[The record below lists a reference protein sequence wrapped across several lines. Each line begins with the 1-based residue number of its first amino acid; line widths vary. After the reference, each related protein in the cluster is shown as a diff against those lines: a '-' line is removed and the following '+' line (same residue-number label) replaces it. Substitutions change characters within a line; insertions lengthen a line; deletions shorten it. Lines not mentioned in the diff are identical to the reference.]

1 MPPSTKCGYKR
12 FVVLSFPRIV
22 DNPGCM
28 FAALP
33 LLQTTDAVID
43 FLGGNGPTGA
53 IVGAK
58 AKTVS
63 NWRGAA
69 RGRFPAGTFLALNHA
84 LGLRGRRAVP
94 QLWGMI
100 ADEAGAAALPEA
112 C

>member
-1 MPPSTKCGYKR
+1 MCAAIPP
-12 FVVLSFPRIV
+12 F
-22 DNPGCM
+22 
-28 FAALP
+28 
-33 LLQTTDAVID
+33 QTTDAVID
-43 FLGGNGPTGA
+43 FLGGNGPTGV

-84 LGLRGRRAVP
+84 LGLRGRRAAP

-100 ADEAGAAALPEA
+100 GNEAGAADLPEA

>member
-1 MPPSTKCGYKR
+1 MSVAIPP
-12 FVVLSFPRIV
+12 F
-22 DNPGCM
+22 
-28 FAALP
+28 
-33 LLQTTDAVID
+33 QTTDAVID

-63 NWRGAA
+63 NWRCAA

-84 LGLRGRRAVP
+84 LGQRGRRAVP

-100 ADEAGAAALPEA
+100 GDEARPAALPEA

>member
-1 MPPSTKCGYKR
+1 MCVAIPP
-12 FVVLSFPRIV
+12 F
-22 DNPGCM
+22 
-28 FAALP
+28 
-33 LLQTTDAVID
+33 QTTDAVID

-63 NWRGAA
+63 NWRVAA
-69 RGRFPAGTFLALNHA
+69 RGRFPAGTFLALNQA

-100 ADEAGAAALPEA
+100 GDEAGAADLPEA